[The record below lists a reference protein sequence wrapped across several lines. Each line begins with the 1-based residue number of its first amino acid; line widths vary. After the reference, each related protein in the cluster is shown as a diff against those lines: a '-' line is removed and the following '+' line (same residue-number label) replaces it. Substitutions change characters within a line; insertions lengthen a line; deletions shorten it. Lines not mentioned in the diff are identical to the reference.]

1 MSIAHQTEQ
10 NVPPHMAFADP
21 LHTAPQEQESLPRQ
35 LLIEFTGSGSEYFRI
50 WIVNL
55 LLTLVTVGLYLPWA
69 KVRRLRYFYSNTL
82 IDSDPLHFHGAP
94 LQMFKGFVIVV
105 AGFILY
111 SLAGKFSPTAGFIA
125 FVVLAAVWP
134 VLFRSSLCF
143 RLSNTSWRG
152 LRFAFSGSTKQAYLA
167 WLPLFLPSLCLLT
180 LSLLAPAMSD
190 PDPNHKM
197 AWFDSLALGLIV
209 FTSIAVI
216 PWLLYRL
223 KYYQHQNYRFSAEAT
238 VFTSKLK
245 DYYWTALKCV
255 GIVLLAYIC
264 LVVFV
269 FIFFFGFFS
278 MGTKFEEL
286 QDNILSLIFFSLS
299 MIALG
304 ALFYSLATPYIVT
317 RFQNLVWSGTRSEH
331 LQFTSTLGVAPM
343 MALSVKNWL
352 LMVLTLGLYWPYAKV
367 AMTRLRLES
376 VQLASTADPAQ
387 WTAASSL
394 AQGSAMG
401 DASGDFFGFDVGL

>member
-1 MSIAHQTEQ
+1 MSIAHHEAPAA
-10 NVPPHMAFADP
+10 PPTTPSDGGS
-21 LHTAPQEQESLPRQ
+21 HTISAPYESVPRQ
-35 LLIEFTGSGSEYFRI
+35 LLIEFTGSGGEYFRI

-55 LLTLVTVGLYLPWA
+55 LLTLVTLGLYLPWA

-105 AGFILY
+105 VGFVLY
-111 SLAGKFSPTAGFIA
+111 SVAGEFSPTAGFLA
-125 FVVLAAVWP
+125 FLVVAALWP
-134 VLFRSSLCF
+134 LLFRSSMCF

-167 WLPLFLPSLCLLT
+167 WLPLFFPSIALLT

-190 PDPNHKM
+190 PDPDHKM
-197 AWFDSLALGLIV
+197 AWFNSLALGLIV
-209 FTSIAVI
+209 FASIAVV

-223 KYYQHQNYRFSAEAT
+223 KYYQHQNYRFSTEAT
-238 VFTSKLK
+238 VFTTKLK
-245 DYYWTALKCV
+245 DYYWTTLKCL
-255 GIVLLAYIC
+255 GTVLLAYIC
-264 LVVFV
+264 LVVFL

-286 QDNILSLIFFSLS
+286 QNNIPSLIFFGLS

-352 LMVLTLGLYWPYAKV
+352 LMLLTLGLYWPYAKV

>member
-1 MSIAHQTEQ
+1 MSIAHQTEPT
-10 NVPPHMAFADP
+10 VPPHMASADS
-21 LHTAPQEQESLPRQ
+21 LHIIPERQESVPRP

-105 AGFILY
+105 VGFALY
-111 SLAGKFSPTAGFIA
+111 SVAGEFSPTAGFLA
-125 FVVLAAVWP
+125 FLVVAALWP
-134 VLFRSSLCF
+134 VLFRSSMCF

-167 WLPLFLPSLCLLT
+167 WLPLFLPSIALLT

-209 FTSIAVI
+209 FASIAVV

-238 VFTSKLK
+238 VFTTKLT
-245 DYYWTALKCV
+245 DYYWTTLKCV
-255 GIVLLAYIC
+255 GIVLLAYI
-264 LVVFV
+264 LLGVFV
-269 FIFFFGFFS
+269 FILSFGFFS
-278 MGTKFEEL
+278 MGTKLEEL
-286 QDNILSLIFFSLS
+286 QNNILSLIFFGLL

-304 ALFYSLATPYIVT
+304 ALLYSLATPYIVA

-343 MALSVKNWL
+343 MALSLKNWL
-352 LMVLTLGLYWPYAKV
+352 LMLLTLGLYWPYAKV